1 MEMVKLRKHDR
12 VIERNKVDFE
22 NNKDIWARRG
32 WSLDDGKSAKPEPK
46 PEPKPKV
53 EKPKEETLVR
63 PTIRENES
71 AENFQERLKNYEE
84 AVTKKT
90 KKAK

>member
-1 MEMVKLRKHDR
+1 MEMVKLRKDDR

-46 PEPKPKV
+46 PVVRTVDKGLGSMDNPN
-53 EKPKEETLVR
+53 ETTKTAFRML
-63 PTIRENES
+63 
-71 AENFQERLKNYEE
+71 RLFNDK
-84 AVTKKT
+84 
-90 KKAK
+90 

>member
-1 MEMVKLRKHDR
+1 MEMVKLRKDDR

-46 PEPKPKV
+46 QEQAKDQTIIEEELKPK
-53 EKPKEETLVR
+53 
-63 PTIRENES
+63 
-71 AENFQERLKNYEE
+71 
-84 AVTKKT
+84 KT
-90 KKAK
+90 SKKAE